1 MITDKQG
8 VKTTSLDKPNIIFT
22 LRDDNNNDT
31 IYCFN
36 PWKFILVPY
45 FVKQKQIHEGK
56 TFLAFNK
63 NDNESFDVSSKKS
76 ISVPTLSKW
85 TCKVDIFNMT
95 PRGGENEE
103 YKLYCVLENDRGET
117 ILRKKLEGYEWD
129 LHFIEENEY
138 LRSETEKK
146 LKQEQLIEEQKK
158 RELLRK
164 EKERKESEKHKEECI
179 NKFGKI
185 DGELIA
191 QGKVKIGMTKKM
203 CKVAW
208 GSPFWTDKVTTEYGI
223 KENWYYGFGFSLSF
237 KNGLLNI
244 IDE

>member
-76 ISVPTLSKW
+76 ADP
-85 TCKVDIFNMT
+85 
-95 PRGGENEE
+95 
-103 YKLYCVLENDRGET
+103 
-117 ILRKKLEGYEWD
+117 
-129 LHFIEENEY
+129 
-138 LRSETEKK
+138 
-146 LKQEQLIEEQKK
+146 
-158 RELLRK
+158 
-164 EKERKESEKHKEECI
+164 
-179 NKFGKI
+179 
-185 DGELIA
+185 
-191 QGKVKIGMTKKM
+191 
-203 CKVAW
+203 
-208 GSPFWTDKVTTEYGI
+208 SPFARFNSILSAREYQG
-223 KENWYYGFGFSLSF
+223 
-237 KNGLLNI
+237 
-244 IDE
+244 